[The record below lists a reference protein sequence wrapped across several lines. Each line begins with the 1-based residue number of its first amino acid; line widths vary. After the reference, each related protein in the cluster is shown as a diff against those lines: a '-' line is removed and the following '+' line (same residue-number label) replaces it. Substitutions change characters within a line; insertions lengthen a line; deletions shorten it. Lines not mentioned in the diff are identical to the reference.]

1 VPGNRKNMRNSNAYF
16 VGGEAEKT
24 CANMFRRWITGGNR
38 KNMLCIFRRWKKT
51 KSKPKK
57 TLFS

>member
-1 VPGNRKNMRNSNAYF
+1 MRNACFVCF